1 MNAVARTTTTVSASA
16 LRARLGA
23 KRFNPLAA
31 APKAV
36 ASKKA
41 FSVQANSDK
50 VQDGPPLYAEGELDI
65 YRESPLRYMG
75 YSNEVGEAFVAF
87 LPGWGVPASYGVA
100 GTSARAPPPERS
112 KSPREKERSLRGTP
126 PRGGARRARRS
137 SIPPRLTAPI
147 LPLLIRSALYVLA
160 DTIDKGKKAAD
171 GEAGACPCTLLGTT
185 TNATRKHIRFSSE
198 PQPWNRSTVQ
208 TRDGLVLR
216 FFHGVT

>member
-1 MNAVARTTTTVSASA
+1 MHQPITASRHEHAPFRGGALTAAPARVPALDRRPSASRRASASA

-75 YSNEVGEAFVAF
+75 YSNEVGEAFAAF

-100 GTSARAPPPERS
+100 GE
-112 KSPREKERSLRGTP
+112 
-126 PRGGARRARRS
+126 
-137 SIPPRLTAPI
+137 
-147 LPLLIRSALYVLA
+147 
-160 DTIDKGKKAAD
+160 
-171 GEAGACPCTLLGTT
+171 
-185 TNATRKHIRFSSE
+185 
-198 PQPWNRSTVQ
+198 
-208 TRDGLVLR
+208 
-216 FFHGVT
+216 

>member
-75 YSNEVGEAFVAF
+75 YSNEVGEAFAAF
-87 LPGWGVPASYGVA
+87 LPEWGVPASYGVA
-100 GTSARAPPPERS
+100 GE
-112 KSPREKERSLRGTP
+112 
-126 PRGGARRARRS
+126 
-137 SIPPRLTAPI
+137 
-147 LPLLIRSALYVLA
+147 
-160 DTIDKGKKAAD
+160 
-171 GEAGACPCTLLGTT
+171 
-185 TNATRKHIRFSSE
+185 
-198 PQPWNRSTVQ
+198 
-208 TRDGLVLR
+208 
-216 FFHGVT
+216 